1 MPRLKDGRNSLLIA
15 HNNSLPSDEDLLLL
29 LDENSSENP
38 QFNYEKYERFH
49 IYGGPQGSLHKKGH
63 AHIKHCNLC
72 KQKRLLQIK
81 RELLQ
86 IKKDV
91 GANKKSCCK

>member
-1 MPRLKDGRNSLLIA
+1 MSDGNAQEAQSLYVRQCIKHA
-15 HNNSLPSDEDLLLL
+15 
-29 LDENSSENP
+29 
-38 QFNYEKYERFH
+38 FRRVR
-49 IYGGPQGSLHKKGH
+49 YGGPQGSLHKKGH
-63 AHIKHCNLC
+63 PHIKHCNLC